1 MSTSGV
7 EFDQATGRLRLTAQR
22 FGELVDGPPSA
33 QRQPELA
40 AAGVPSADGPHPL
53 LLPGLAAVRAPVC
66 TIQMHVAGAAAVHLH
81 HGWVTPEAAA
91 FLLFVRE
98 DVYEFVTVGPT
109 FSPAAIAQILRLGP
123 RTLAQPT
130 EPFDTTVDDVDA
142 LFAEDTDI
150 RQAAVAERR
159 AGRVVVGWAGP
170 DGESNS
176 RGLIVLDGSE
186 GLFVADPDEAGG
198 AVAWR
203 PVDGSE
209 VWRRIVMLLP
219 GDGELAAP
227 THG

>member
-1 MSTSGV
+1 MNTSGV

-33 QRQPELA
+33 ERQPELA
-40 AAGVPSADGPHPL
+40 AAGVLSADGPHPL
-53 LLPGLAAVRAPVC
+53 LLPGLAAVHAPVC
-66 TIQMHVAGAAAVHLH
+66 TLEIHAAGAAAVHLH
-81 HGWVTPEAAA
+81 HGWVAPEAAA

-109 FSPAAIAQILRLGP
+109 FTPAAVAQVLRLGP
-123 RTLAQPT
+123 RTPT
-130 EPFDTTVDDVDA
+130 QRAEPFDTTVDEVDA

-170 DGESNS
+170 DGESKG
-176 RGLIVLDGSE
+176 RGLIVLDGPE

-203 PVDGSE
+203 PVDSSE

-219 GDGELAAP
+219 GDEELAAP
-227 THG
+227 AHA